1 MTVDAR
7 TDEADTR
14 RAHAN
19 LEAAADAAAADKR
32 LHGELAAI
40 VRAGIEAGAFA
51 DPLDGRTW
59 TPAWRAVLALT
70 ALRFHALARRGGVGP
85 LAPRALATPA
95 LLDVLASLE
104 SEPGGPSESEPGGPS
119 ELVRVV
125 ATLPAARGGGGR
137 VALPPA
143 TSRAQLERT
152 PAPSPTPASSSSSG
166 ARPLALQLLADI
178 RGTFEREG
186 DPERIASAA
195 LDRALRALP
204 DRPWRSMPSTG
215 KPLSAQGRGRM
226 LAAVGIRARTLQFAG
241 AKDAKGYERTAFEP
255 AWRALL

>member
-1 MTVDAR
+1 MTVDER
-7 TDEADTR
+7 TDETDTR

-51 DPLDGRTW
+51 DPPDGRTW

-104 SEPGGPSESEPGGPS
+104 SEPGGPSE
-119 ELVRVV
+119 LARVV

-152 PAPSPTPASSSSSG
+152 PATSPAPASSSSSG

-215 KPLSAQGRGRM
+215 KPLSAQGRGRL
-226 LAAVGIRARTLQFAG
+226 LAAVGIRAKTLQFDG

>member
-1 MTVDAR
+1 MTVDER
-7 TDEADTR
+7 TDEADMR

-51 DPLDGRTW
+51 DPLGGHTW
-59 TPAWRAVLALT
+59 SSAWRAALALT
-70 ALRFHALARRGGVGP
+70 ALRFRALARRGGVGP

-95 LLDVLASLE
+95 LLDVLATLVNK
-104 SEPGGPSESEPGGPS
+104 PGGPSQ
-119 ELVRVV
+119 LARV
-125 ATLPAARGGGGR
+125 ATLPAESEIGH
-137 VALPPA
+137 VADLPV
-143 TSRAQLERT
+143 QLER
-152 PAPSPTPASSSSSG
+152 APASSSSSR
-166 ARPLALQLLADI
+166 ARPPVVELLADI
-178 RGTFEREG
+178 RGVFERGG

-226 LAAVGIRARTLQFAG
+226 LAAVGIRARTLKFNG